1 MQGRIEARFP
11 DFELILD
18 FVHVSGYLWKAAEV
32 LFEAQEKRQDW
43 VEQQALELLRGASEV
58 VIEQVEQEAR
68 QRGSWRREKL
78 RQVAGYFRR
87 NQARMHYDRYL
98 ARGWPIA
105 SGVIEGACRHLVKD
119 RCEGT
124 GMRWTKPG
132 AEALLSLRSV
142 YVNGDWEAYH
152 GFHRQRAYR
161 RRYGGAAPV
170 YDLAEEQ
177 ALKWAA

>member
-1 MQGRIEARFP
+1 
-11 DFELILD
+11 
-18 FVHVSGYLWKAAEV
+18 
-32 LFEAQEKRQDW
+32 
-43 VEQQALELLRGASEV
+43 
-58 VIEQVEQEAR
+58 
-68 QRGSWRREKL
+68 
-78 RQVAGYFRR
+78 
-87 NQARMHYDRYL
+87 MHYDRYL

-124 GMRWTKPG
+124 GMRWTKLG

-142 YVNGDWEAYH
+142 YVNGDWDAYH

-161 RRYGGAAPV
+161 RRYGRAAPV